1 MPIKNMGT
9 ATMRFNEGIIVSGS
23 STTSPY
29 GVQLYVSG
37 NLNLDSASEPF
48 IQFQV
53 ANEDRAKISVN
64 TSNNLVLHNQFTN
77 KHIVMKV
84 NDQGTTREG
93 IRVDGAVPEVV
104 VNEGSESL
112 VDFRVESNN
121 NTHMLFVDGG
131 NEKVG
136 IGTASPATTFHAYA
150 DISNAYVATIENDQS
165 SAGHVLKLLTDGNGN
180 GTNILEME
188 DGDGDV
194 VFRARADGRFGFGPD
209 GVSSMGAGT
218 FVVGIDNSSHTS
230 DIAISKRL
238 QHLGD
243 SDTYIDF
250 EPDIVEVT
258 AGGVAQIKINEA
270 SYDYVKI
277 NSLHNDVD
285 FLVSSQNNTR
295 FLFKGIAQQGA
306 EKVYLLA
313 DSGFESPSDTTFFV
327 SGGIQQDPGHGGGG
341 PQYHTEPGHSVF
353 GGDLMTSGSFEAKM
367 MGTFQ
372 EGLSVGQAS
381 MFGSAMIESY
391 GSVVFNAGNSST
403 GNEFNIM
410 SSSYY
415 AMPVMTAHPASG
427 TVGIGHASPQN
438 TLTVSGSVAFS
449 VLYIGAQN
457 DPGSSYYVTPRDHT
471 LLINTNGPGQGGID
485 SSLDVF
491 LPTAAR
497 YPGMVVVI
505 KDAGHNFAQN
515 SVSVK
520 RTGSD
525 YVGHYGNTTTSL
537 DENSAYAQ
545 FVSNGYDTWQLMFT
559 FGSS

>member
-64 TSNNLVLHNQFTN
+64 TSNNLVLHNQYTN

-136 IGTASPATTFHAYA
+136 IGTGSPVSPLHVYGNLDGT
-150 DISNAYVATIENDQS
+150 YVATIDNDENTN
-165 SAGHVLKLLTDGNGN
+165 GHVLKLQTDGNGS
-180 GTNILEME
+180 GSRLLEME

-194 VFRARADGRFGFGPD
+194 IFRARADGRFGFGPD

-243 SDTYIDF
+243 SDTFIDF

-327 SGGIQQDPGHGGGG
+327 SGGIQQDPGHGGHG

-367 MGTFQ
+367 MITAQ
-372 EGLSVGQAS
+372 EGMIFGQNSSSGMGA
-381 MFGSAMIESY
+381 MFQGY
-391 GSVVFNAGNSST
+391 GQVQLNAGNSTT
-403 GNEFNIM
+403 GNELYVM
-410 SSSYY
+410 SSSMN
-415 AMPVMTAHPASG
+415 ATPVMSALPASG
-427 TVGIGHASPQN
+427 TVGIGAYNPQN

-449 VLYIGAQN
+449 TLYIGSQN
-457 DPGSSYYVTPRDHT
+457 DPGSSYYVTPRDHV

-520 RTGSD
+520 RTGAD
-525 YVGHYGNTTTSL
+525 YVGHFGNTTTSL
-537 DENSAYAQ
+537 AENSAYAQ
-545 FVSNGYDTWQLMFT
+545 FISNGYDTWQLLFM
-559 FGSS
+559 SS